1 MKSLK
6 EFKYFDPKTR
16 QPIADP
22 NTKLTFDKNGI
33 PTWRTKKGQLAKNPG
48 LWVGA
53 ETKGEQVNLGKF
65 SGSSKLSLDQVL
77 TTAQVNALERAAKDK
92 AAAAAK
98 DKADAEAKSK
108 AEAEAKEK
116 EAARTKLKAD
126 AEAKKKKEEEEKAKA
141 AEKASQDVKVVVKNL
156 SDSGTL
162 QTEVTKA
169 VVNSNDIPIF
179 TEDFGKIRKAIN
191 TLLSKAI
198 KSKLFTHE
206 YTVGEGVAVENGEAN
221 AKPAREIAEELIK
234 KYLTSSKNQDGKTI
248 FSYSILPAATEVS
261 ESLAVKDARLFE
273 DTPAPQAS
281 GKPETP
287 AGEQSAAPAEQA
299 PKATPAPAPAE
310 QPPQNAANP
319 APENKETP
327 PAEQPSSPNVIA
339 LSESSKEN
347 LTSELAEAIEPL
359 LSEIS
364 KTITSSAKT
373 VKYHCS
379 TLATPD
385 QENNSSQAVEQK
397 AESKDRRIFQRLLE
411 EEEPSGE
418 GEEVSEEA
426 TPQGVPAEEGKEE
439 IVTEK
444 NKEEAPAEDIKE
456 GPSEVASKEAI
467 AFPNNDTLK
476 TLVDGLNKSG
486 KSFETPNATYNLSY
500 SIDSIDPKD
509 KSFDVIVTSS
519 STTPKDGFWT
529 WFGNYLKK
537 AGAQIVSYLA
547 GERGH
552 MDI

>member
-6 EFKYFDPKTR
+6 EFKYFDPKTK

-22 NTKLTFDKNGI
+22 NTKLTFDKNGT
-33 PTWRTKKGQLAKNPG
+33 PTWRTKQGQLAKNPG

-77 TTAQVNALERAAKDK
+77 TNAQVNALERAAKDK

-98 DKADAEAKSK
+98 DKADAEAKTK

-116 EAARTKLKAD
+116 EAARAKLKAD
-126 AEAKKKKEEEEKAKA
+126 AEARKKKEEEDKAKA
-141 AEKASQDVKVVVKNL
+141 AEKASQDVKAVVKNL

-191 TLLSKAI
+191 TLLGKAI

-206 YTVGEGVAVENGEAN
+206 YTADEGVAVENGEAN

-273 DTPAPQAS
+273 DTPASQAS
-281 GKPETP
+281 GKPEAP
-287 AGEQSAAPAEQA
+287 AGEQPAASTEQA
-299 PKATPAPAPAE
+299 TKPASDPAPVE
-310 QPPQNAANP
+310 QSPRNAANP
-319 APENKETP
+319 TSENKEAP
-327 PAEQPSSPNVIA
+327 PAEQSSNPNVIT

-347 LTSELAEAIEPL
+347 LTNELAEAIEPL
-359 LSEIS
+359 LSEVS
-364 KTITSSAKT
+364 KTITSSAKMI
-373 VKYHCS
+373 KYHCS
-379 TLATPD
+379 TLAAPD
-385 QENNSSQAVEQK
+385 QEDSSSQAVEQK
-397 AESKDRRIFQRLLE
+397 TESKDRRIFQRLLE

-418 GEEVSEEA
+418 GEGVSGEDA
-426 TPQGVPAEEGKEE
+426 SQGVSAEEDGKE
-439 IVTEK
+439 VATE
-444 NKEEAPAEDIKE
+444 EDEGEAPTKDTKKE
-456 GPSEVASKEAI
+456 PDKAASKETI

-509 KSFDVIVTSS
+509 KSFDVIVTSN

-537 AGAQIVSYLA
+537 AGAQIAHDLA
-547 GERGH
+547 GDRGK